1 MNSDWI
7 AKAKN
12 EAETWR
18 VVNGIIKPKVSTP
31 ITIKT
36 ESGNLTEEKEE
47 VAEAFNRYFVEKI
60 GNLKANIEPNSV
72 QDPLIK
78 FSEKWKTK
86 AFIQRLD
93 SNIESKSSNKTYLN
107 IFEIFKKL
115 FKKIN
120 IIESRNLIITST

>member
-1 MNSDWI
+1 MNSDRI

-18 VVNGIIKPKVSTP
+18 VVNDIIKPKVSTP

-78 FSEKWKTK
+78 FSEK
-86 AFIQRLD
+86 
-93 SNIESKSSNKTYLN
+93 
-107 IFEIFKKL
+107 
-115 FKKIN
+115 
-120 IIESRNLIITST
+120 